1 MKHES
6 NFNAA
11 DAQAL
16 GLDAQRLDRIRPW
29 MQQWVD
35 SGKLSYLQVLV
46 MRKGQTAFYQHYGM
60 ADCERKVPI
69 AENTLARFY
78 SMTKPL
84 TTMAAMMLYEEGRF
98 QLDDPIAKFIPSFA
112 NMRVYTGGKGAGGL
126 TIKINPGAPGPRAGA
141 KGAAGSDAAAKPEA
155 VPTVAAERPITV
167 RDLMTHTSGLTY
179 GFMMATPVDAL
190 YREHGIDFNNTT
202 LSLAQLVDKAAA
214 LPLLAQPGS
223 QWNYSISTDVLGRLV
238 EVVSGEPFEDFLH
251 RRVLGPLGM
260 MDTDFFAPADKLHRF
275 AANYVRSAEGKLKL
289 ADDPQASSF
298 ARKPSAASGGG
309 GLVSCVADYARF
321 VQCMLNKGSFNG
333 QRLLGRKTVEL
344 MMSNHL
350 KGDMAD
356 MGQPRFSESNY
367 EGIGFGLGF
376 SVTLDPARA
385 QILGTP
391 GESAWGGAAS
401 TAFWIDPTED
411 MAVILS
417 AQLTPSSTYPI
428 RRELRVLTYQALI

>member
-1 MKHES
+1 MKS
-6 NFNAA
+6 NRIFKAA
-11 DAQAL
+11 DPKTL
-16 GLDAQRLDRIRPW
+16 GLDAQRLDRIRGW
-29 MQQWVD
+29 MKQWVD
-35 SGKLSYLQVLV
+35 SGKLPYLQVLV
-46 MRKGQTAFYQHYGM
+46 LRKGKIGFYHHYGL
-60 ADCERKVPI
+60 ADRERKVAV
-69 AENTLARFY
+69 AEDTLARFY

-112 NMRVYTGGKGAGGL
+112 NMRVFTGGKGAGGQ
-126 TIKINPGAPGPRAGA
+126 TIKINPGAPGGGGSGA
-141 KGAAGSDAAAKPEA
+141 PAPSLED
-155 VPTVAAERPITV
+155 VPTVEADRPITV

-190 YREHGIDFNNTT
+190 YRAHGIDFGNTK
-202 LSLAQLVDKAAA
+202 LSLAELVDKLAA
-214 LPLLAQPGS
+214 LPLLSQPGT
-223 QWNYSISTDVLGRLV
+223 QWNYSVSTDVLGRFV
-238 EVVSGEPFEDFLH
+238 EVVSGERFETFMH

-260 MDTDFFAPADKLHRF
+260 KDTDFYAPAEKLGRF
-275 AANYVRSAEGKLKL
+275 AANYVRSPEGQLKL
-289 ADDPQASSF
+289 ADDPQASMFS
-298 ARKPSAASGGG
+298 KMPSAPSGGG
-309 GLVSCVADYARF
+309 GLVSCVQDYARF
-321 VQCMLNKGSFNG
+321 VQCMLNKGAIPG

-401 TAFWIDPTED
+401 TAFWIDPTEE
-411 MAVILS
+411 MGVIMS
-417 AQLTPSSTYPI
+417 TQLTPSSTYPI
-428 RRELRVLTYQALI
+428 RRELRVLTYQALV

>member
-1 MKHES
+1 MTTKRI
-6 NFNAA
+6 FKPA
-11 DAQAL
+11 DAESL
-16 GLDAQRLDRIRPW
+16 GLDPQRLDRIRPW

-46 MRKGQTAFYQHYGM
+46 LRKGQTAFYHQYGL
-60 ADCERKVPI
+60 ADRERKVAV
-69 AENTLARFY
+69 AEDTLARYY

-112 NMRVYTGGKGAGGL
+112 NMRVYTGGKGAGGQ
-126 TIKINPGAPGPRAGA
+126 TIKINPGAPGPRAP
-141 KGAAGSDAAAKPEA
+141 AGESAPSLEN
-155 VPTVAAERPITV
+155 VPAVAADRPITV

-190 YREHGIDFNNTT
+190 YRSHGIDFSTT
-202 LSLAQLVDKAAA
+202 SLSLAQLVDKAAA
-214 LPLLAQPGS
+214 LPLLAQPGT

-238 EVVSGEPFEDFLH
+238 EVVSGEPFEQFLH

-260 MDTDFFAPADKLHRF
+260 KDTDFFAPPDKLHRF
-275 AANYVRSAEGKLKL
+275 AANYVRSPEGGLKL
-289 ADDPQASSF
+289 ADDPQASPF

-309 GLVSCVADYARF
+309 GLVSCVADYACF
-321 VQCMLNKGSFNG
+321 VQCMLNRGTFNG

-385 QILGTP
+385 QILGSS
-391 GESAWGGAAS
+391 GECAWGGAAS

-411 MAVILS
+411 MGVILS